1 MIDDVWQHLSNQDI
15 QGSERQAAKHKC
27 WCDQMIFLKNISL
40 FARGFHWFI
49 LLLYICWLTGYID
62 THVEG
67 EPDLFTEDDDEP
79 VEPSEEE
86 EDDHKPIRHDLVTS
100 LHRPV
105 VLLQLLGA
113 DVDVVFASIV
123 RQPGQIKSSV
133 KGRMCMVYGC
143 EWWPVW

>member
-1 MIDDVWQHLSNQDI
+1 M
-15 QGSERQAAKHKC
+15 
-27 WCDQMIFLKNISL
+27 
-40 FARGFHWFI
+40 
-49 LLLYICWLTGYID
+49 D

-86 EDDHKPIRHDLVTS
+86 EDDDEAIRHDLVTS

-123 RQPGQIKSSV
+123 R
-133 KGRMCMVYGC
+133 
-143 EWWPVW
+143 

>member
-1 MIDDVWQHLSNQDI
+1 MH
-15 QGSERQAAKHKC
+15 GSTYLIR
-27 WCDQMIFLKNISL
+27 IFRVPRDKLPNTNVGAIRWYSWKI
-40 FARGFHWFI
+40 
-49 LLLYICWLTGYID
+49 YICSQEVFIDSQVD
-62 THVEG
+62 THVER

-123 RQPGQIKSSV
+123 R
-133 KGRMCMVYGC
+133 
-143 EWWPVW
+143 

>member
-1 MIDDVWQHLSNQDI
+1 M
-15 QGSERQAAKHKC
+15 
-27 WCDQMIFLKNISL
+27 
-40 FARGFHWFI
+40 
-49 LLLYICWLTGYID
+49 LLYICLVD
-62 THVEG
+62 THVER

-123 RQPGQIKSSV
+123 R
-133 KGRMCMVYGC
+133 
-143 EWWPVW
+143 